1 MTRKKQ
7 QIEAQYPSIN
17 DIVFHKKY
25 LNKVM
30 NDLKNTSVG
39 IYEASKYYKYREK
52 HFKQLKMD
60 INKLLKIMPHMRQL
74 IVMQEQQIENK
85 DK

>member
-1 MTRKKQ
+1 
-7 QIEAQYPSIN
+7 
-17 DIVFHKKY
+17 
-25 LNKVM
+25 M

-60 INKLLKIMPHMRQL
+60 INKLLKIMPHMR
-74 IVMQEQQIENK
+74 
-85 DK
+85 